1 MLVKRRRGESAM
13 VGVFAVTMMLT
24 SCAGVPADVDGTL
37 RDTQGGQLRVGIT
50 HNPPWTNTSDL
61 AKPSGQE
68 VVLVEEFAD
77 SIDATVVWT
86 VGSEAILTDH
96 LHTGSLDLAVGGFT
110 DDTPWTD
117 KAAITVPY
125 DEEHVDGQAKKHV
138 MLTVLGENKF
148 LTTLETFLLEHGDDK

>member
-1 MLVKRRRGESAM
+1 M
-13 VGVFAVTMMLT
+13 VGVFAVAMMLT

-37 RDTQGGQLRVGIT
+37 RDAQGGQLRVGIT
-50 HNPPWTNTSDL
+50 HNPPWTNASDL

-77 SIDATVVWT
+77 SIDATIEWT

-96 LHTGSLDLAVGGFT
+96 LHAGSLDLAVGRFT

-138 MLTVLGENKF
+138 MLTVLGENQF